1 MNIAYLV
8 NQYPKV
14 SHSFVRREVIAVET
28 CGLKVARFSIRSSK
42 SELVDEADKL
52 EQELTKVILG
62 VGVQGLAWALLRVAA
77 TRPIRFLEALRLMLK
92 VGWHSERGAL
102 RHLDYLAAACI
113 LF

>member
-14 SHSFVRREVIAVET
+14 SHSFVRREVKAVET
-28 CGLKVARFSIRSSK
+28 CGLKVARFSIRSCE

-62 VGVQGLAWALLRVAA
+62 VGVQGLAWGFAPRC
-77 TRPIRFLEALRLMLK
+77 RN
-92 VGWHSERGAL
+92 
-102 RHLDYLAAACI
+102 
-113 LF
+113 